1 MMTPRLAVLLATAL
15 ILGGLMTLVAAGPDV
30 LAAAPAATPVATST
44 APTATE
50 GEAVASWP
58 VKSPGY
64 VGDLGLTE
72 KDFAAFGR
80 LGTVEMYTTPTPLI
94 NVRILSA
101 SRQVLLGVQT
111 RNEDFP
117 ADVQWEIYRT
127 LHAKESGL
135 KVAAEGPAAALGD
148 VCLVKADGQ
157 PRMFSRNN
165 LLVEVEI
172 FDGPT
177 KDDLLAI
184 LKVIDERILRLAAA
198 RQSPPAARVQG
209 AGFPPGRVE
218 AALGVER
225 PVVRAGDPVVLTLTI
240 QNTETEEVDIFIPME
255 ETSYRVWAVL
265 PDGRELPGLRP
276 ERYTGALSGVPGN
289 GFETIPAGGSWTRPF
304 LLADELALTAPGK
317 YTVVLRAHF
326 TIGHGLR
333 TRSGSTP
340 RTLIEARTALEIVPR
355 TPPKTPGE

>member
-1 MMTPRLAVLLATAL
+1 MKTPRLAVWLTVAL
-15 ILGGLMTLVAAGPDV
+15 ILVGLPV
-30 LAAAPAATPVATST
+30 LAAAAPAAASSDTSA

-50 GEAVASWP
+50 GKAVASWP

-72 KDFAAFGR
+72 KDFAAFRR

-101 SRQVLLGVQT
+101 SRQILLGVQT
-111 RNEDFP
+111 RKEDFP
-117 ADVQWEIYRT
+117 ADVQWEIYRA
-127 LHAKESGL
+127 LHAKESGDL

-157 PRMFSRNN
+157 PRMFARSNI
-165 LLVEVEI
+165 LVDVEI
-172 FDGPT
+172 FDGLS
-177 KDDLLAI
+177 KDDLLAL

-209 AGFPPGRVE
+209 PGFTPGRVE
-218 AALGVER
+218 AALSAEK
-225 PVVRAGDPVVLTLTI
+225 PVARVGDPVVLTLTI
-240 QNTETEEVDIFIPME
+240 QNTDSEEVDIYIPLE
-255 ETSYRVWAVL
+255 ETSFRLWAVL

-289 GFETIPAGGSWTRPF
+289 GFEAIPAGGSWTCPY

-317 YTVVLRAHF
+317 YTVVLRAQF
-326 TIGHGLR
+326 VIGRHLR
-333 TRSGSTP
+333 TRSGSTQE
-340 RTLIEARTALEIVPR
+340 TLIEARTALEIVPR
-355 TPPKTPGE
+355 TPPKAPAE